1 MSWKIYE
8 YRIDSILLMS
18 SNQTCLSLWTFC
30 SWFLGFW
37 CINLLVTL
45 MYKYQ
50 TKFTRCT
57 GMTQR
62 DGMGREVGGGFRIGN
77 TCTPVMD
84 SCQCMA
90 KPILW
95 SKEKKER
102 KSMGPNHQRYPHICK
117 FYFLELYKI
126 LTVNT
131 REKSPHAS
139 RKLHREM
146 NHFKIFQII
155 LFFWT

>member
-1 MSWKIYE
+1 MSAQIYKLIKNFIG
-8 YRIDSILLMS
+8 YKFILQASIK
-18 SNQTCLSLWTFC
+18 LS
-30 SWFLGFW
+30 
-37 CINLLVTL
+37 
-45 MYKYQ
+45 
-50 TKFTRCT
+50 
-57 GMTQR
+57 
-62 DGMGREVGGGFRIGN
+62 
-77 TCTPVMD
+77 
-84 SCQCMA
+84 
-90 KPILW
+90 
-95 SKEKKER
+95 KKER

-155 LFFWT
+155 LFF